1 MDDERAA
8 RQDEPVAQASSLAR
22 SPAMFVARASRRIA
36 FSVTQRQSTVV
47 CPVRQSNENTHP
59 NSPRLGGREVR
70 RYRRPIPDPCLQPRL
85 HPPTAALVV
94 VRQVLSSPAVSLQN
108 SPTSEFVSTRA
119 RSSIRFLPSPHSSR
133 FFRAVALRAVH
144 VSCCNKSLLTSLLQ
158 ILPFA
163 KRNPLISVS

>member
-8 RQDEPVAQASSLAR
+8 RQDKPVAQASSLAR

-59 NSPRLGGREVR
+59 NSPRLAGWAGVR
-70 RYRRPIPDPCLQPRL
+70 YAGTIPDPCLQPRL

-94 VRQVLSSPAVSLQN
+94 VRQVFHVFTGCLFAKVSDVR
-108 SPTSEFVSTRA
+108 VSI
-119 RSSIRFLPSPHSSR
+119 SSITFLPSPHSSR

-144 VSCCNKSLLTSLLQ
+144 VSCCEKSLLTSHLQ
-158 ILPFA
+158 ILPFCQA
-163 KRNPLISVS
+163 RSPHLTVS